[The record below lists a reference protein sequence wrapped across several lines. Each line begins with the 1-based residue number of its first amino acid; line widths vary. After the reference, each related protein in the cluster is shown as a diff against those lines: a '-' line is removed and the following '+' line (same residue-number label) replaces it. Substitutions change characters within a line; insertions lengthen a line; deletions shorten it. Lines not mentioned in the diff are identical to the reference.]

1 MRGARG
7 AGCRTRVVGIALTLL
22 ALTLSHGPTL
32 AENFGRRHWEDR
44 RFFVHNRNQVGSW
57 SQAFTV
63 SGAWPGLYRPLSTN
77 VYYRAGRLWWDN
89 RIEVYQAINA
99 ALLGATALLLLEL
112 SLRVLPTPAA
122 FLPPLLMASRRA
134 SAQLPLESCE
144 FQGLSAG
151 VLSLLAFLLWTR
163 GVERG
168 SRALEVAG
176 LGALAAA
183 LLCKESAVSTVA
195 LFALHGL
202 LARWPASHWR
212 RLAAPI
218 VLTAGWAL
226 LAVGMI
232 ASFEGRQQTGFEY
245 DAGWGLLARLVGL
258 ALLFVNAAVRV
269 EPDGE
274 ALPASEY
281 FEASHLALAV
291 FVVTSALAAAALG
304 LLAHLRG
311 KPLPAAVRVAILGA
325 GWFVAAALPY
335 TILVDRLFPRYALLA
350 HLGLALAAG
359 GLLAGALEAVSRAWA
374 ARAAWL
380 GRFRRLDSASRPPG
394 PARG

>member
-1 MRGARG
+1 MFLRGEAPGWRARV
-7 AGCRTRVVGIALTLL
+7 AGIALTLL
-22 ALTLSHGPTL
+22 TLGLTHGTSL

-44 RFFVHNRNQVGSW
+44 RFFVHNRDQVGSW

-77 VYYRAGRLWWDN
+77 VYYRAGRLWWNN
-89 RIEVYQAINA
+89 RIEIYQAINA

-112 SLRVLPTPAA
+112 SLRVLPAPAA
-122 FLPPLLMASRRA
+122 LLPPVLMASRHA
-134 SAQLPLESCE
+134 SAQLPLQSCE

-168 SRALEVAG
+168 SRALEAAG
-176 LGALAAA
+176 LGAVAAA

-202 LARWPASHWR
+202 LARWPAAHWR
-212 RLAAPI
+212 RLAAPV
-218 VLTAGWAL
+218 VLAAGWAL
-226 LAVGMI
+226 LCVRMV
-232 ASFEGRQQTGFEY
+232 ASFEGRPQTGFEY

-274 ALPASEY
+274 ALPAREY
-281 FEASHLALAV
+281 FEAPHLALPV
-291 FVVTSALAAAALG
+291 FVIASGLAAAALG
-304 LLAHLRG
+304 LLVHLRG
-311 KPLPAAVRVAILGA
+311 RPLPAAARVAILGA

-335 TILVDRLFPRYALLA
+335 TILLDRLFPRYAFFP

-359 GLLAGALEAVSRAWA
+359 GLLAVALEAVARAWA
-374 ARAAWL
+374 ARPARAA
-380 GRFRRLDSASRPPG
+380 RFRGLDTA
-394 PARG
+394 

>member
-1 MRGARG
+1 MGG
-7 AGCRTRVVGIALTLL
+7 TGEAGRRTRVIGIALTLL
-22 ALTLSHGPTL
+22 VLTLNHGPTL

-99 ALLGATALLLLEL
+99 ALLGGTALLLLEV
-112 SLRVLPTPAA
+112 SLRVLPAPAA

-134 SAQLPLESCE
+134 SAQLPVESCE

-151 VLSLLAFLLWTR
+151 ALSLLAFLLWTR

-168 SRALEVAG
+168 SRAAEAAG

-195 LFALHGL
+195 LFALHGV
-202 LARWPASHWR
+202 LARWPAAHWR
-212 RLAAPI
+212 RLAAPL

-226 LAVGMI
+226 LFVRMV
-232 ASFEGRQQTGFEY
+232 ASFADRQQTGFEY
-245 DAGWGLLARLVGL
+245 DLGWGVLVRLVGF
-258 ALLFVNAAVRV
+258 ALLFANAAVRV

-274 ALPASEY
+274 ALPASEF
-281 FEASHLALAV
+281 FEAPLLALPV
-291 FVVTSALAAAALG
+291 FVVASALAAAALG
-304 LLAHLRG
+304 LAAHLRG
-311 KPLPAAVRVAILGA
+311 RRLPAAARVAVLGA
-325 GWFVAAALPY
+325 GWFVATALPY
-335 TILVDRLFPRYALLA
+335 TVLLERMFPRYTLLP

-359 GLLAGALEAVSRAWA
+359 GLLALALEAV
-374 ARAAWL
+374 ARA
-380 GRFRRLDSASRPPG
+380 RVDRRLDA
-394 PARG
+394 A